1 MLRGARGWRWPKGL
15 AGLAEIRLVSDDQ
28 LMKPKD
34 LSRAESAL
42 WGAFARGDMVD
53 LRAGDDALDDLGQ
66 AVGWGPERTIRAE
79 VVAALLL
86 GACPQQPGR
95 VAAIRIAGARI
106 TGTLDI
112 SGGNVGVV
120 LWLEGCRL
128 DQKANLR
135 EAACKSVDLQGC
147 ELNGFDARRLNLT
160 GHLSMQNCV
169 CRGQPVDLADAH
181 VSGIVNLSGTHM
193 LNPAGG
199 ALWAGGLS
207 VDGSLFA
214 RNGFV
219 AEGEVR
225 LTGAHLSGG
234 LFLQGARLSNPSAE
248 ALSGDYIT
256 VDRVMACTEGFTAH
270 GAVRLRNA
278 QINGTLSFEGA
289 ILAGEK
295 VALSCSGARVE
306 RLRLTPS
313 APMTG
318 TLALGYAQLGNIED
332 DPRTWPSDIYL
343 NGATY
348 DAIRHPR
355 NQLDVNDRLSWV
367 SRDGLGYRPQP
378 YEQLAAFY
386 RRIGHDDDARRVLLA
401 RQRHRRTTL
410 KPLGRAWGH
419 LLDWTVGYGYRP
431 WLAVLW
437 LAILLTAGTAT
448 FAIARPLPVAG
459 GPILHF
465 NPFIYTLD
473 LLTPIG
479 VFGLRNAFTPAG
491 GTQWLAYA
499 LTAAGWILATTVIA
513 GVTRSIAG
521 R

>member
-1 MLRGARGWRWPKGL
+1 
-15 AGLAEIRLVSDDQ
+15 
-28 LMKPKD
+28 MKPKD
-34 LSRAESAL
+34 LSEAESAL
-42 WGAFARGDMVD
+42 WAAFARGDMVD
-53 LRAGDDALDDLGQ
+53 LRARDDALDDPGQ
-66 AVGWGPERTIRAE
+66 AEGWGLERAIRAE
-79 VVAALLL
+79 VVAALLI
-86 GACPQQPGR
+86 GACPLRPGR
-95 VAAIRIAGARI
+95 IAAVRIAGARI
-106 TGTLDI
+106 TGALDI
-112 SGGNVGVV
+112 SGGDVGVA

-128 DQKANLR
+128 DQEAILR
-135 EAACKSVDLQGC
+135 EAECKSIDLQGC

-160 GHLSMQNCV
+160 GHLSMKNSV
-169 CRGQPVDLADAH
+169 CRNQPVDLADAH
-181 VSGIVNLSGTHM
+181 VSGIIVLSGAH
-193 LNPAGG
+193 LVNPAGR
-199 ALWAGGLS
+199 ALSAGGLS
-207 VDGSLFA
+207 VKGGLFA
-214 RNGFV
+214 QDGFV
-219 AEGEVR
+219 AEGEFR

-234 LFLQGARLSNPSAE
+234 LFLQGARLSNPGAD

-256 VDRVMACTEGFTAH
+256 VDRVMACTEGFTAQ

-278 QINGTLSFEGA
+278 QINGALSFEGA

-318 TLALGYAQLGNIED
+318 SLGLGYAQLGNIED

-348 DAIRHPR
+348 DAIRHPQ

-367 SRDGLGYRPQP
+367 SRDDRGYRPQP

-410 KPLGRAWGH
+410 KPLGRVWSH

-431 WLAVLW
+431 WLAALW
-437 LAILLTAGTAT
+437 LGILLTAGTVT
-448 FAIARPLPVAG
+448 FAIARPLPVKG
-459 GPILHF
+459 GPVLHF
-465 NPFIYTLD
+465 NPLIYTLD

-479 VFGLRNAFTPAG
+479 VFGLRDAFTPAG
-491 GTQWLAYA
+491 DTQWLAYG
-499 LTAAGWILATTVIA
+499 LIVAGWILATTVIA
-513 GVTRSIAG
+513 GVTRSLTG